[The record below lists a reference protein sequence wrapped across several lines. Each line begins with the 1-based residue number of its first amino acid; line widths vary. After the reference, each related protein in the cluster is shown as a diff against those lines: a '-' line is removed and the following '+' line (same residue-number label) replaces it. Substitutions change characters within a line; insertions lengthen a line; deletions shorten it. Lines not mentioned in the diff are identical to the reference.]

1 MPRVLYGPEL
11 IQRFEPAKSRQTPW
25 QPGLWSPSFLQ
36 RVHRSQPQFMTDMT
50 KWYQVEPQAAL
61 KELAS
66 DAAKG
71 LSSSEA
77 ARRLSEFGR
86 NELVERGIRS
96 PWLIFLDQMKELM
109 VVILII
115 AAVISA
121 LLGDYSDAIAIGAIV
136 VLNAILG
143 FSQEYRAEKAIAAL
157 KKLAVPSVKVRR
169 EGEVGEVSAAELVPG
184 DIVLLE
190 AGNFV
195 AADCRVLESADLQT
209 QEAALTGE
217 SLPVHKTREA
227 MGQPDLALAD
237 RHNMV
242 YMGTHITAG
251 RGKAIVT
258 ETGMR
263 TELGR
268 IAGMIQTV
276 KQEATPLQKRLEQL
290 GKVLA
295 AAALF
300 IVLLIFALGWLRGED
315 LKILFLTA
323 VSIAV
328 AAVPEGLPAVMT
340 IALTLGAQRMLKR
353 KVLMRKLSAVET
365 LGSVTVICSDK
376 TGTLTQ
382 NQMAATILQVADH
395 KVELDDRASDDYC
408 KEFPEL
414 EQPEFSL
421 MLAGAA
427 LCNDAM
433 IRSDAGDPNS
443 SASLGD
449 PTETALVVAA
459 ARSGILKP
467 ELEQLLPRV
476 AEVPFT
482 SERKRMTTVHRYPA
496 ARSLLPPGIQMACQE
511 NSSSF
516 IAFTK
521 GAVDLL
527 LGLSDSVWVNGRR
540 EPLND
545 AWRDRLTG
553 ENDKLAANGMRVLGV
568 AFRCLG
574 PGSPQAEADDLEREL
589 IFAGMIGMIDP
600 PRPEAA
606 SAVATCKRAG
616 IRPMMITG
624 DHPLTA
630 RYIAAQLGISANGA
644 VVTGPQL
651 ERTSPGELERIA
663 ESASVYAR
671 VSPEH
676 KLRIVEGLHRRGQ
689 VVAMTGDGVNDAP
702 ALKRADIGVAM
713 GITGTDVSKEAADMV
728 LLDDNFASIVSAV
741 EEGRVIYDNIR
752 KFIRYVL
759 GTNTGEI
766 WLMLVAPL
774 FGMPLPLLPLQ
785 ILWMNLV
792 TDGLP
797 ALALGVEPPE
807 SDAMRRPPR
816 RPGESMFA
824 RGLGRQ
830 IVWVGMLMGLIS
842 LAVGYG
848 YWNAHDAAWQTML
861 FTTLTLSQMAN
872 VMAIRSERRSLFE
885 IGLKSNLPLLGAVA
899 LTVVF
904 QLALIYVPLLQS
916 IFKTVML
923 PIPDLLLAL
932 VVSSLIFWAVE
943 LEKWFLRRRPEKL

>member
-1 MPRVLYGPEL
+1 
-11 IQRFEPAKSRQTPW
+11 
-25 QPGLWSPSFLQ
+25 
-36 RVHRSQPQFMTDMT
+36 
-50 KWYQVEPQAAL
+50 
-61 KELAS
+61 
-66 DAAKG
+66 
-71 LSSSEA
+71 
-77 ARRLSEFGR
+77 
-86 NELVERGIRS
+86 
-96 PWLIFLDQMKELM
+96 
-109 VVILII
+109 
-115 AAVISA
+115 
-121 LLGDYSDAIAIGAIV
+121 LG
-136 VLNAILG
+136 
-143 FSQEYRAEKAIAAL
+143 
-157 KKLAVPSVKVRR
+157 
-169 EGEVGEVSAAELVPG
+169 LVPG

-195 AADCRVLESADLQT
+195 AADCRVLQSADLQT

-217 SLPVHKTREA
+217 SLPVRKTSGA
-227 MGQPDLALAD
+227 LGQPDLALAD
-237 RHNMV
+237 RRNMV
-242 YMGTHITAG
+242 YMGTHITSG
-251 RGKAIVT
+251 RGEAVVA

-276 KQEATPLQKRLEQL
+276 QREATPLQKRLAQL

-300 IVLLIFALGWLRGED
+300 IVLLIFILGWFRGDD

-353 KVLMRKLSAVET
+353 RVLIRKLSAVET

-376 TGTLTQ
+376 TGTLTE
-382 NQMAATILQVADH
+382 NQMAATIFQLADRR
-395 KVELDDRASDDYC
+395 VELHNRTSDDYRN
-408 KEFPEL
+408 EFPEL
-414 EQPEFSL
+414 DQPEFNL

-427 LCNDAM
+427 LCNDAVM
-433 IRSDAGDPNS
+433 RSNAGGTNS
-443 SASLGD
+443 SVPLGD

-459 ARSGILKP
+459 ARTGLLKP
-467 ELEQLLPRV
+467 ELDEILPRV

-482 SERKRMTTVHRYPA
+482 SERKRMTTVHRYSSERGVLPA
-496 ARSLLPPGIQMACQE
+496 GVRLACEMSPPSCV
-511 NSSSF
+511 
-516 IAFTK
+516 AFTK
-521 GAVDLL
+521 GAVDVL
-527 LGLSDSVWVNGRR
+527 LGLSDFVWVKGQR

-545 AWRDRLTG
+545 AWHDRLSA

-574 PGSPQAEADDLEREL
+574 SAPPKAEADALEREL
-589 IFAGMIGMIDP
+589 TFVGMIGMIDP

-606 SAVATCKRAG
+606 SAVATCKTAG
-616 IRPMMITG
+616 IRPLMITG

-630 RYIAAQLGISANGA
+630 RYIAGQLGISDNAT
-644 VVTGPQL
+644 VVTGPQI
-651 ERTSPGELERIA
+651 ERTSPEELA
-663 ESASVYAR
+663 QLTESVPVYAR

-676 KLRIVEGLHRRGQ
+676 KLRIVEGLHRRGHIA
-689 VVAMTGDGVNDAP
+689 AMTGDGVNDAP
-702 ALKRADIGVAM
+702 ALKKADIGVAM

-728 LLDDNFASIVSAV
+728 LLDDNFASIVAAV

-752 KFIRYVL
+752 KFIRYIL
-759 GTNTGEI
+759 ATNSGEI
-766 WLMLVAPL
+766 WLMLVSPF

-816 RPGESMFA
+816 PPGESMFA
-824 RGLGRQ
+824 RGMGRQ
-830 IVWVGMLMGLIS
+830 IVWVGMLMGLLS
-842 LAVGYG
+842 LAIGYG
-848 YWNAHDAAWQTML
+848 YWNAHDPTWQTMV

-885 IGLKSNLPLLGAVA
+885 IGLRSNLPLLGAVG
-899 LTVVF
+899 LTVLF
-904 QLALIYVPLLQS
+904 QLGLIYVPFLQS
-916 IFKTVML
+916 IFRTVAL
-923 PIPDLLLAL
+923 PLPDLVLTI
-932 VVSSLIFWAVE
+932 VVSSIIFWAVE
-943 LEKWFLRRRPEKL
+943 LEKWFMRRRTEAS

>member
-1 MPRVLYGPEL
+1 
-11 IQRFEPAKSRQTPW
+11 
-25 QPGLWSPSFLQ
+25 
-36 RVHRSQPQFMTDMT
+36 MTN
-50 KWYQVEPQAAL
+50 WHQIEPQAAV
-61 KELAS
+61 KELGGNSAT
-66 DAAKG
+66 G
-71 LSSSEA
+71 LSEAEA

-86 NELVERGIRS
+86 NELKERGIKS

-115 AAVISA
+115 AAIISA

-136 VLNAILG
+136 ILNAVLG
-143 FSQEYRAEKAIAAL
+143 FSQEYRAEKAMAAL
-157 KKLAVPSVKVRR
+157 KKLAVPFVKVRR
-169 EGEVGEVSAAELVPG
+169 GGEVGEISATGLVPG
-184 DIVLLE
+184 DMVLLE

-195 AADCRVLESADLQT
+195 AADCRVLQSADLQT

-217 SLPVHKTREA
+217 SLPVRKTQEA
-227 MGQPDLALAD
+227 LGQPDLALAD
-237 RHNMV
+237 RRNMV

-251 RGKAIVT
+251 RGEAIVT

-276 KQEATPLQKRLEQL
+276 EREATPLQKRLAQL

-295 AAALF
+295 AAALL
-300 IVLLIFALGWLRGED
+300 IVLLIFILGWFRGDD
-315 LKILFLTA
+315 LKVLFLTA

-353 KVLMRKLSAVET
+353 RILIRKLSAVET

-376 TGTLTQ
+376 TGTLTE
-382 NQMAATILQVADH
+382 NQMAATIFQLADH
-395 KVELDDRASDDYC
+395 KVELNNHTPDDYRE
-408 KEFPEL
+408 EFPEL
-414 EQPEFSL
+414 SQAGLNL

-427 LCNDAM
+427 LCNDAVM
-433 IRSDAGDPNS
+433 RSNAGTTTQ
-443 SASLGD
+443 SAPMGD

-459 ARSGILKP
+459 ARSGLLKP
-467 ELEQLLPRV
+467 ELDRLLPRV

-482 SERKRMTTVHRYPA
+482 SERKRMTTVHRYP
-496 ARSLLPPGIQMACQE
+496 SGQGGLPPGIRMACQQS
-511 NSSSF
+511 SSSF

-521 GAVDLL
+521 GAVDIL
-527 LGLSDSVWVNGRR
+527 LGLSDSVWVNGQR

-545 AWRDRLTG
+545 AWRDRLTE

-574 PGSPQAEADDLEREL
+574 PTPPEADELERQL
-589 IFAGMIGMIDP
+589 TFVGMIGMIDP

-606 SAVATCKRAG
+606 KSVATCKRAG

-630 RYIAAQLGISANGA
+630 RYIAAQLGISDNGT
-644 VVTGPQL
+644 VVTGQQI
-651 ERTSPGELERIA
+651 ERISPGELEQLA
-663 ESASVYAR
+663 ESVSVYAR

-676 KLRIVEGLHRRGQ
+676 KLRIVEGLHRRGHI
-689 VVAMTGDGVNDAP
+689 VAMTGDGVNDAP
-702 ALKRADIGVAM
+702 ALKKADVGVAM

-728 LLDDNFASIVSAV
+728 LLDDNFASIVAAV

-752 KFIRYVL
+752 KFIRYIL
-759 GTNTGEI
+759 ATNSGEI
-766 WLMLVAPL
+766 WLMLVTPL
-774 FGMPLPLLPLQ
+774 FGMPLPLLPVQ

-797 ALALGVEPPE
+797 ALALSMEPPE

-816 RPGESMFA
+816 PPGESMFA
-824 RGLGRQ
+824 RGMGRQ
-830 IVWVGMLMGLIS
+830 IIWVGMLMGLLS
-842 LAVGYG
+842 LAIGYG
-848 YWNAHDAAWQTML
+848 YWNAHDSAWQTMV

-885 IGLKSNLPLLGAVA
+885 IGLKSNLPLLGAA
-899 LTVVF
+899 GLTVIF
-904 QLALIYVPLLQS
+904 QLALIYVPFLQPV
-916 IFKTVML
+916 FKTVAL
-923 PIPDLLLAL
+923 PVPDLLLAF
-932 VVSSLIFWAVE
+932 VVSSIIFWAVE
-943 LEKWFLRRRPEKL
+943 LEKWFLRRRAGNSLVSLG

>member
-1 MPRVLYGPEL
+1 
-11 IQRFEPAKSRQTPW
+11 
-25 QPGLWSPSFLQ
+25 
-36 RVHRSQPQFMTDMT
+36 MT
-50 KWYQVEPQAAL
+50 KWYQIEPQAAV
-61 KELAS
+61 KELGSNSAT
-66 DAAKG
+66 G
-71 LSSSEA
+71 LSKTEA
-77 ARRLSEFGR
+77 ARRLSGFGR
-86 NELVERGIRS
+86 NELKESGIRS
-96 PWLIFLDQMKELM
+96 PWLIFLDQLKELM

-136 VLNAILG
+136 ILNAVLG
-143 FSQEYRAEKAIAAL
+143 YTQEYRAEKAMAAL
-157 KKLAVPSVKVRR
+157 KKLAVPTVKVRR
-169 EGEVGEVSAAELVPG
+169 DGEVSEISAVDLVPG

-190 AGNFV
+190 AGNLM
-195 AADCRVLESADLQT
+195 AADCRVLECAGLQT

-217 SLPVHKTREA
+217 SLPVRKTSDALDR
-227 MGQPDLALAD
+227 PDLALAD
-237 RHNMV
+237 RRNMV
-242 YMGTHITAG
+242 YMGTHITSG
-251 RGKAIVT
+251 RGEAVVA

-276 KQEATPLQKRLEQL
+276 QQEATPLQKRLTQL

-295 AAALF
+295 AAAFL
-300 IVLLIFALGWLRGED
+300 IVILIFILGSFRGED

-328 AAVPEGLPAVMT
+328 AAVPEGLPAIMT

-353 KVLMRKLSAVET
+353 RVLIRKLSAVET

-376 TGTLTQ
+376 TGTLTE
-382 NQMAATILQVADH
+382 NQMAATIFQLSDR
-395 KVELDDRASDDYC
+395 KVELQNRGSDDYRR
-408 KEFPEL
+408 EFPEL
-414 EQPEFSL
+414 EQPGFYL
-421 MLAGAA
+421 MLVGAA
-427 LCNDAM
+427 LCNDAVM
-433 IRSDAGDPNS
+433 RSNTGGTNQ
-443 SASLGD
+443 SAPLGD

-459 ARSGILKP
+459 ARTGLLKP
-467 ELEQLLPRV
+467 NLDQLLPRV

-482 SERKRMTTVHRYPA
+482 SERKRMTTIHRYA
-496 ARSLLPPGIQMACQE
+496 SECGALPGAVRQACE
-511 NSSSF
+511 MGPPTC

-521 GAVDLL
+521 GAVDVL
-527 LGLSDSVWVNGRR
+527 LGLSNSVWANGQR
-540 EPLND
+540 EPLNG
-545 AWRDRLTG
+545 AWRDRLSA

-574 PGSPQAEADDLEREL
+574 SAPPKADADDLESGL
-589 IFAGMIGMIDP
+589 TFVGMIGMIDP

-606 SAVATCKRAG
+606 SAVGTCKAAG

-630 RYIAAQLGISANGA
+630 RYIASQLGISDSGT

-651 ERTSPGELERIA
+651 ERTSPEKLA
-663 ESASVYAR
+663 QLTESAPVYAR

-676 KLRIVEGLHRRGQ
+676 KLRIVEGLHRRGHI
-689 VVAMTGDGVNDAP
+689 VAMTGDGVNDAP
-702 ALKRADIGVAM
+702 ALKKADIGVAM

-728 LLDDNFASIVSAV
+728 LLDDNFASIVAAV

-752 KFIRYVL
+752 KFIRYIL
-759 GTNTGEI
+759 ATNSGEI
-766 WLMLVAPL
+766 WLMLVTPF

-797 ALALGVEPPE
+797 ALALGLEPPE

-816 RPGESMFA
+816 PPGESMFA
-824 RGLGRQ
+824 RGMGRQ
-830 IVWVGMLMGLIS
+830 IVWVGMLMGLLS
-842 LAVGYG
+842 LAIGYG
-848 YWNAHDAAWQTML
+848 YWNAHNPAWQTMV

-885 IGLKSNLPLLGAVA
+885 IGLKSNMLLLGAVG
-899 LTVVF
+899 LTVVL
-904 QLALIYVPLLQS
+904 QLALIYVPVLQS
-916 IFKTVML
+916 IFKTVAL
-923 PIPDLLLAL
+923 PVPDLALAI
-932 VVSSLIFWAVE
+932 VVSSVIFWAVE
-943 LEKWFLRRRPEKL
+943 LEKWFVRRRVGTS

>member
-1 MPRVLYGPEL
+1 
-11 IQRFEPAKSRQTPW
+11 
-25 QPGLWSPSFLQ
+25 
-36 RVHRSQPQFMTDMT
+36 MTTMT
-50 KWYQVEPQAAL
+50 KWYQIESQAAV
-61 KELAS
+61 KELGSNSAT
-66 DAAKG
+66 G
-71 LSSSEA
+71 LSEAEA
-77 ARRLSEFGR
+77 ARRLTEFGR
-86 NELVERGIRS
+86 NELIESGIKS
-96 PWLIFLDQMKELM
+96 PWFILLDQMKELM

-115 AAVISA
+115 AAIISA

-136 VLNAILG
+136 ILNAVLG
-143 FSQEYRAEKAIAAL
+143 FSQEYRAEKAMAAL

-169 EGEVGEVSAAELVPG
+169 QGEVSEVPAVNLVPG

-190 AGNFV
+190 AGSFV
-195 AADCRVLESADLQT
+195 AADCRVLKSATLQT
-209 QEAALTGE
+209 QEATLTGE
-217 SLPVHKTREA
+217 SLPVRKTSEA

-237 RHNMV
+237 RRNMV

-251 RGKAIVT
+251 RGEAVVA

-276 KQEATPLQKRLEQL
+276 ERESTPLQKRLTQL

-300 IVLLIFALGWLRGED
+300 IVLIIFVLGWLRGED
-315 LKILFLTA
+315 LEVLFLTA

-353 KVLMRKLSAVET
+353 KVLIRKLSAVET

-376 TGTLTQ
+376 TGTLTE
-382 NQMAATILQVADH
+382 NQMAATIFQVAGC
-395 KVELDDRASDDYC
+395 KVELNDRTSHDYR

-414 EQPEFSL
+414 EKPEFSL
-421 MLAGAA
+421 MLVGAA
-427 LCNDAM
+427 LCNDAVM
-433 IRSDAGDPNS
+433 RSSGGEPNS
-443 SASLGD
+443 SVPLGD

-459 ARSGILKP
+459 ARLGLLKP
-467 ELEQLLPRV
+467 ELDQLLPRV

-496 ARSLLPPGIQMACQE
+496 AQGLLPTGIRIACQE
-511 NSSSF
+511 NSCSL

-521 GAVDLL
+521 GAVDVLM
-527 LGLSDSVWVNGRR
+527 GLSDSIWVNDRR

-545 AWRDRLTG
+545 AWRDRLSA

-574 PGSPQAEADDLEREL
+574 SGPPKAKADDLEREL
-589 IFAGMIGMIDP
+589 IFIGMIGMIDP

-606 SAVATCKRAG
+606 SAVATCKTAG

-630 RYIAAQLGISANGA
+630 RYIAAQLGIYDNGA

-651 ERTSPGELERIA
+651 ERTSPAELEQLTV
-663 ESASVYAR
+663 SAPVYAR

-689 VVAMTGDGVNDAP
+689 IVAMTGDGVNDAP
-702 ALKRADIGVAM
+702 ALKKADIGVAM

-728 LLDDNFASIVSAV
+728 LLDDNFASIVAAV

-752 KFIRYVL
+752 KFIRYIL
-759 GTNTGEI
+759 ATNSGEI

-816 RPGESMFA
+816 PPGESMFA
-824 RGLGRQ
+824 RGMGRQ
-830 IVWVGMLMGLIS
+830 IVWVGMLMGLLS

-848 YWNAHDAAWQTML
+848 YWNANDATWQTMV

-885 IGLKSNLPLLGAVA
+885 IGLTSNLPLLGAVA

-904 QLALIYVPLLQS
+904 QLALIYVPFLQS
-916 IFKTVML
+916 IFKTVAL
-923 PIPDLLLAL
+923 PVPDLTLTV
-932 VVSSLIFWAVE
+932 VVSSVIFWAVE
-943 LEKWFLRRRPEKL
+943 LEKWFLRRQPVNF